1 MYLDKF
7 DKPGYPILPYVAI
20 SSHRMRVNRNRP
32 RVLNTAHFDLL
43 QRHLHMWVRTAG
55 GRFVIVL
62 NLFKRDLRY
71 FEIMVGDSV
80 TMISMMHDDARLP
93 RCIRP

>member
-55 GRFVIVL
+55 GRFCRI
-62 NLFKRDLRY
+62 
-71 FEIMVGDSV
+71 
-80 TMISMMHDDARLP
+80 HP
-93 RCIRP
+93 RCAAAQIRPKELKCLQEQLLGMFVIKVILVICWF